1 MGHDLLVAI
10 SLLLVLEGIL
20 PFVSP
25 RGWREAIIAVARL
38 PDRQIRVI
46 GLCSMLAGTLLL
58 YMVNH

>member
-10 SLLLVLEGIL
+10 SLLLVLEGLL

-25 RGWREAIIAVARL
+25 RGWREAIVAVARL
-38 PDRQIRVI
+38 PDRQIRIV

-58 YMVNH
+58 YVTNH